1 MGRRADLDWP
11 RIRAEYETGA
21 YTLRALA
28 ERHGVKHTTIHQ
40 RIKRDGWTQDP
51 SGEVRRLRS
60 AKLAQLDASEQ
71 AVDNVRRPVADAAA
85 ERQVDVIAS
94 HRRLT
99 ARLRGN
105 VERILDLVHQYLHG
119 DEEERNAAMVV
130 LKLGSGDSLTGHLNS
145 LSTTIER
152 IIRLERAS
160 YGISDIE
167 EGMNAS
173 KAEALRVEI
182 HERMARLAEGR

>member
-71 AVDNVRRPVADAAA
+71 AVDNVRRPVADA
-85 ERQVDVIAS
+85 EI
-94 HRRLT
+94 
-99 ARLRGN
+99 G
-105 VERILDLVHQYLHG
+105 
-119 DEEERNAAMVV
+119 
-130 LKLGSGDSLTGHLNS
+130 
-145 LSTTIER
+145 
-152 IIRLERAS
+152 RAH
-160 YGISDIE
+160 
-167 EGMNAS
+167 
-173 KAEALRVEI
+173 V
-182 HERMARLAEGR
+182 